1 MKKIYSIVIMLIAL
15 LNATALLA
23 QTTYYSKAS
32 GNANQTTTWGIN
44 ADGTGTAPSG
54 FTTSSDLFIL
64 RSASTLSI
72 NGNWTIGAGVTLQLD
87 GVLNVSSNNDDITVN
102 GTIIFTAVNST
113 QITLTGGGNGN
124 DFTLSAN
131 ATLKTANVNGI
142 RGTNASLPTTISGNS
157 SIILNSGAN
166 YHFTGNANQAT
177 TGMPATVSSLTINNT
192 GAGGSNIVTL
202 SQATTVTS
210 TLDLTNGVLN
220 TNTNLLTL
228 NAGSVVAGSSATS
241 FVDGPLKKFGNT
253 AFTFPV
259 GKSGNGIHPISISAP
274 ASSTD
279 AFTATYFRQPWNIR
293 GTLGSP
299 LTALGNCEHWRLNR
313 DAGTSNV
320 NVTITWNADSPC
332 GNAYVTTL
340 SGLTVG
346 YSSGSGSWGLAAG
359 TGTNISGTTTA
370 GSVERVGVSNF
381 GYFALGSLIAGG
393 SPLPVMYDGVKAYA
407 KNNGAQIEWSNLTER
422 DIKSYKVERSSNGID
437 YTEIAAYEPKSNRN
451 DKASY
456 THFDASP
463 LAGAN
468 YYRIH
473 AIEIDG
479 KNIFSKILRV
489 EMNGAV
495 SLNLYPNP
503 VTGRQMTISLTGMK
517 EGNYNVRIINASGQD
532 VFKKQ
537 LLNKSSSTSEMIELP
552 ASAKSGV
559 YTMLISSDNFNTS
572 RMFIIK

>member
-1 MKKIYSIVIMLIAL
+1 MKKFYSIIIMLIAL

-23 QTTYYSKAS
+23 QTTYYSKTS
-32 GNANQTTTWGIN
+32 GNTNQTATWGTN

-54 FTTSSDLFIL
+54 FTTASDIFIL
-64 RSASTLSI
+64 RSASTLGM
-72 NGNWTIGAGVTLQLD
+72 NGNWTIGAGVTLQVD
-87 GVLNVSSNNDDITVN
+87 GLLNVINNNVDIFIN
-102 GTIIFTAVNST
+102 GTIIFTSINST
-113 QITLTGGGNGN
+113 QVSLTGGGTGN
-124 DFTLSAN
+124 SFTLNAN
-131 ATLKTANVNGI
+131 ATLKTANVNGV
-142 RGTNASLPTTISGNS
+142 RGAGASLPATASGTITLSPS
-157 SIILNSGAN
+157 AN
-166 YHFTGNANQAT
+166 YHFTGTANQAT
-177 TGMPATVSSLTINNT
+177 SGMPATVSSITINNT
-192 GAGGSNIVTL
+192 GASGSNIVTL
-202 SQATTVTS
+202 SQATAVTG

-228 NAGSVVAGSSATS
+228 NAGSVVAGSSAIS
-241 FVDGPLKKFGNT
+241 FVDGPLKKIGNT

-274 ASSTD
+274 ASATD
-279 AFTATYFRQPWNIR
+279 AFTATYFRQPWNVR
-293 GTLGSP
+293 GTMGTP

-313 DAGTSNV
+313 DAGSSSV

-422 DIKSYKVERSSNGID
+422 DIKSYRVERSSNGID
-437 YTEIAAYEPKSNRN
+437 YTEIAVYEPKSNRN

-468 YYRIH
+468 FYRIH

-489 EMNGAV
+489 EMNGAI
-495 SLNLYPNP
+495 SLNVYPNP
-503 VTGRQMTISLTGMK
+503 VIGRQMTISLTGMK
-517 EGNYNVRIINASGQD
+517 EGTYNVRIVNASGQD